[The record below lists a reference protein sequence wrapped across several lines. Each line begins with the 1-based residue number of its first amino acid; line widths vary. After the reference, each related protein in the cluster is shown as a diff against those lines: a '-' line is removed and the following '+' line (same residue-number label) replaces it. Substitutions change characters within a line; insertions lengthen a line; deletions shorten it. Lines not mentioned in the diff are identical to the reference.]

1 MPTVLKSSRRIVR
14 GAVQPA
20 RENAMFANTL
30 KRLLHHLQRTTKS
43 LPPRDPVEEPGADL
57 SPTQRAIARAARK
70 NPWMLAG

>member
-1 MPTVLKSSRRIVR
+1 
-14 GAVQPA
+14 
-20 RENAMFANTL
+20 MFANTL